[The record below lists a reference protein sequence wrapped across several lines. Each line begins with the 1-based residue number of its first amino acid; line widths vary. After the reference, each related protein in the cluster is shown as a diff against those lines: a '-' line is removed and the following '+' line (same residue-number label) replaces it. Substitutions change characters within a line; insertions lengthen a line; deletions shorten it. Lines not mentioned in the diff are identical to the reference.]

1 MERTFSKN
9 KDADRIIL
17 EQLDDRD
24 LLQLMIVNKYV
35 YNLAD
40 ENFWRNRLMSKYP
53 GAVEYKKGSW
63 KEYYLSVVYYVD
75 LIKRYYNYSY
85 LKGDPK
91 EIYNIFKDTET
102 SGTRVSTFIK
112 AGYEDPALFIV
123 NNIRREFAYPEIKL
137 NTEEWKTYV
146 TRFS

>member
-1 MERTFSKN
+1 MAFSKN
-9 KDADRIIL
+9 KDVDRIIL
-17 EQLDDRD
+17 KQLDDRD
-24 LLQLMIVNKYV
+24 LLQLILVNKYV

-53 GAVEYKKGSW
+53 GAVEYKKGNW

-75 LIKRYYNYSY
+75 LMKRDYNYPY

-91 EIYNIFKDTET
+91 EIYKIFKNTKT
-102 SGTRVSTFIK
+102 SGMRVSTFIE

-123 NNIRREFAYPEIKL
+123 NNIRREYGYPQLTTSEGETYIK
-137 NTEEWKTYV
+137 NAF
-146 TRFS
+146 RNR

>member
-1 MERTFSKN
+1 MAFSKN

-53 GAVEYKKGSW
+53 SSSEFKRDQTW
-63 KEYYLSVVYYVD
+63 KEYYLSVVYYID
-75 LIKRYYNYSY
+75 RLKNKYNYSY
-85 LKGDPK
+85 MKGDPK
-91 EIYNIFKDTET
+91 EIY
-102 SGTRVSTFIK
+102 
-112 AGYEDPALFIV
+112 EDKEY
-123 NNIRREFAYPEIKL
+123 IRNLHAY
-137 NTEEWKTYV
+137 
-146 TRFS
+146 